1 MGRYRVALLRRHVPA
16 TNELHV
22 ACELYI
28 PELEPNRDSPFV
40 AAYQTVILSSCDPV
54 LPFLR
59 PNSAWITIGAL

>member
-28 PELEPNRDSPFV
+28 PELEPDRDSTFV
-40 AAYQTVILSSCDPV
+40 AV
-54 LPFLR
+54 
-59 PNSAWITIGAL
+59 